1 MLLASA
7 LSRRATADHR
17 AYIVPV
23 MGRGRS
29 ALLAVACFLGVVAVA
44 WATAGGPVRMPDLSF
59 GGPEP
64 QVPVASPSATS
75 SPSASPS
82 RAPHGKPKP
91 AERADIDLSW
101 IRYVVVGGLAL
112 LLLVWLVRTVPRR
125 VLRIWRDL
133 PDEDPDDPDD
143 TGGPLSPEE
152 LAAAVAADRDAQLAA
167 VQEGTPRNGVVAA
180 WSRLEEIAAQTGLAR
195 KRWETSAEFTARM
208 LARLPVDVDAALDL
222 GTLYR
227 RARFSSHELTE
238 DDRDRARAALTVL
251 HHDLRAVHR

>member
-1 MLLASA
+1 
-7 LSRRATADHR
+7 
-17 AYIVPV
+17 
-23 MGRGRS
+23 MGRGRT
-29 ALLAVACFLGVVAVA
+29 ALLALACFLGVVAVA
-44 WATAGGPVRMPDLSF
+44 WATAGGPVRMPDPPF
-59 GGPEP
+59 GGGPTPE
-64 QVPVASPSATS
+64 VPVASPTATT
-75 SPSASPS
+75 SPSATPS
-82 RAPHGKPKP
+82 RAPHRKPKP
-91 AERADIDLSW
+91 ADRATIDLSW

-143 TGGPLSPEE
+143 PAGPRSPEE
-152 LAAAVAADRDAQLAA
+152 LAAAVAADRDAQLVA

-195 KRWETSAEFTARM
+195 KRWETPAEFTARM
-208 LARLPVDVDAALDL
+208 LAGLPVDVDAALDL